1 MTTRAFELQ
10 GHRGARGLAPEN
22 TLAGCAAALAA
33 GVTSIE
39 IDVALTADGVVV
51 LSHDPVL
58 DPDLTRGPDGRWIDP
73 PGARIRDLRFDD
85 LARLDVGRAR
95 PGSAVA
101 RAQPDQMPQ
110 DGAGMPTL
118 DAVFAATAAAATVV
132 IDVEIK
138 TDPRDPD
145 LTSAPEAVADAVM
158 ASAHR
163 SGAMARLAVRSFDWR
178 SLFHMQVRFPN
189 VPLGWLSE
197 PGTCNADWQGRYARP
212 GGSTPEAVAAA
223 AGGTPGA
230 LWAPAHDSLTEA
242 EIAKAHGLGLR
253 VVPWTVN
260 AADDMARLI
269 RWGVDGLCT
278 DRPDIA
284 RRVMAAAG
292 LPLPPAFP
300 PV

>member
-1 MTTRAFELQ
+1 MTTHAFDLQ

-39 IDVALTADGVVV
+39 IDVALTADGAVV

-73 PGARIRDLRFDD
+73 PGARIRDLALADLSRF
-85 LARLDVGRAR
+85 DVGRAR

-101 RAQPDQMPQ
+101 RAQPGQVPQ
-110 DGAGMPTL
+110 DGARIPTL
-118 DAVFAATAAAATVV
+118 DAVFAATAGAARVV

-145 LTSAPEAVADAVM
+145 LTAAPEAVAEAVI
-158 ASAHR
+158 ASALQ

-178 SLFHMQVRFPN
+178 SLVHLQARWPE

-197 PGTCNADWQGRYARP
+197 PATCNADWQGPHARP
-212 GGSTPEAVAAA
+212 GGSTPDAVAAA
-223 AGGTPGA
+223 ARGAPGA

-242 EIAKAHGLGLR
+242 EIAVAHRLGLR

-260 AADDMARLI
+260 DPADMARLI

-284 RRVMAAAG
+284 RTVMAAQG
-292 LPLPPAFP
+292 LPLPSAVP
-300 PV
+300 PR